1 MPEPLE
7 TLEYEGYEIK
17 IFHDDDAANPLTE
30 FDFAPTLVLHNK
42 AQRHFCWTTDDDWGE
57 RLNEALDRLRG
68 RHPMQRCLAVIE
80 RWLRVFHGIATV
92 LPVSAYEHSGTVV
105 YLGTEHHW
113 SDPGGWDSGWI
124 GWLFATPEQLA
135 EWGTEPEHAL
145 PTLCQS
151 FLDFEA
157 WVSGDTFGYVIEAPD
172 GREID
177 SCWGYYGTAAFEGP
191 DGYAYKECLGIIDAD
206 RAKDA
211 TSPTGPEFDPADPPD
226 LASWHP
232 CKWQT
237 HTGVIAPMWDTDPD
251 GPTDWSGW
259 CGVPTSDPSGLCKR
273 HLAEMAAS

>member
-30 FDFAPTLVLHNK
+30 FDFAPTLVLHDK
-42 AQRHFCWTTDDDWGE
+42 AERHFGWTTDDDWSE
-57 RLNEALDRLRG
+57 RLNEALDRLSE
-68 RHPMQRCLAVIE
+68 RHPMQRCLAIIE

-92 LPVSAYEHSGTVV
+92 LPVSAYEHSGTMV

-113 SDPGGWDSGWI
+113 SDQSGWDSGWI

-135 EWGTEPEHAL
+135 EWEPGRVAAAL
-145 PTLCQS
+145 TDS
-151 FLDFEA
+151 FCEFAA
-157 WVSGDTFGYVIEAPD
+157 WVAGEMFGYVIEAPD

-177 SCWGYYGTAAFEGP
+177 SCWGYYGESVFDVP
-191 DGYAYKECLGIIDAD
+191 DGYAYRQCVGIIDDD
-206 RAKDA
+206 RAPHAD
-211 TSPTGPEFDPADPPD
+211 DPADPPH

-259 CGVPTSDPSGLCKR
+259 CGVPTDDASGLCKR
-273 HLAEMAAS
+273 HLAEMAVASEVTPS